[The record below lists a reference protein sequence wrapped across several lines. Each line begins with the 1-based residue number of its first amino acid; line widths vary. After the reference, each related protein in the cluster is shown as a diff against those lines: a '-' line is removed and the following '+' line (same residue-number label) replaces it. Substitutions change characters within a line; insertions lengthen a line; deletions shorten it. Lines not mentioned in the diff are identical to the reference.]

1 MSGCENSSPEE
12 LAKLR
17 ARWIKMRRDRGREE
31 AELLARGVPS
41 YDLARHCKP
50 VDWTLFTSLICG
62 AKGKRTGKPCPSK
75 AIYSNGRCRH
85 HGGLS
90 TGPTTAEG
98 RAKSGRNGK
107 GKGGSNAPATPR

>member
-1 MSGCENSSPEE
+1 MSGMEKLGSEE
-12 LAKLR
+12 MAKLR
-17 ARWIKMRRDRGREE
+17 ARWIKMNREQHREE
-31 AELLARGVPS
+31 AVLLARGVPS
-41 YDLARHCKP
+41 YDLARYRKP

-75 AIYSNGRCRH
+75 AIYANGRCRH

-98 RAKSGRNGK
+98 RAKSGRNGR
-107 GKGGSNAPATPR
+107 GKERTP

>member
-1 MSGCENSSPEE
+1 MSGMEKLGSEV

-17 ARWIKMRRDRGREE
+17 ARWVKLHRERDREE

-41 YDLARHCKP
+41 YELWQYRKP
-50 VDWTLFTSLICG
+50 VDWSPFSALTCG

-75 AIYSNGRCRH
+75 AIYASGRCRH

-98 RAKSGRNGK
+98 RAKSGRNGR
-107 GKGGSNAPATPR
+107 GKEGTP

>member
-1 MSGCENSSPEE
+1 MSGTEKLCSEE

-17 ARWIKMRRDRGREE
+17 ARWVKMNREWGREE
-31 AELLARGVPS
+31 AALLARGVPS
-41 YDLARHCKP
+41 YDLARHRKP
-50 VDWTLFTSLICG
+50 VDWTLFTGLICG
-62 AKGKRTGKPCPSK
+62 AKGKRTGNPCPSK

-98 RAKSGRNGK
+98 RAKSGRNGR
-107 GKGGSNAPATPR
+107 GKSRTP